1 MVASPWH
8 FPFFRTFD
16 LDQSATAAPAQHRT
30 MPEQPRPPL
39 KNCPVC
45 GVTMLAGKSD
55 ESLPHFDT
63 FTCPNCRMVV
73 SYARGR
79 REPKQ
84 E

>member
-1 MVASPWH
+1 MS
-8 FPFFRTFD
+8 
-16 LDQSATAAPAQHRT
+16 
-30 MPEQPRPPL
+30 EQPRPPL

-55 ESLPHFDT
+55 ESLPQFDT
-63 FTCPNCRMVV
+63 FNCPNCRMVV